1 MTIAYFWKQKCLS
14 AYPIF
19 YEGHE
24 KKYSFGFDKSCKCLI
39 LRLQFDMSYCLL
51 PVVHSPGIPI
61 RNTSKYCYCYPPPSP
76 NPKIFWSE
84 YEVQHKL
91 NQFVQQNIEGFY
103 WTSHVYRMYKETF
116 QIKAGLKRNTSKGE
130 LWSYR
135 SNKRKEERR
144 EPRHRLVTGQQTV
157 VLI

>member
-1 MTIAYFWKQKCLS
+1 MLISENRSASLHTLFFMKVMKKNILLVLINHANAWSSDCNLICPIVYYQLYIHQVFPFEIPVNTAIA
-14 AYPIF
+14 
-19 YEGHE
+19 
-24 KKYSFGFDKSCKCLI
+24 
-39 LRLQFDMSYCLL
+39 
-51 PVVHSPGIPI
+51 
-61 RNTSKYCYCYPPPSP
+61 TPPSP